1 MTLVV
6 NPHIPLS
13 SAADRDKYLFLIQDV
28 ARETQE
34 NEPQCLAY
42 CWTTPVEESDRSVD
56 SPALVQGLEVY
67 ATEEALAVTHRSGKA
82 YKHMREVVA
91 STGLLSYPKG
101 GVPTYRPAGGG
112 FLSKPGVPETVG
124 SEEYFV
130 LVKYIVRGG
139 DAVSRVL
146 REERQ
151 LADELKGNEG
161 VFAVWSFVPEGRNDD
176 DEEGVSI
183 ALFIR
188 LRGVADYAGAVEECV
203 SQFERRVSREGI
215 EQTMFWG
222 GHGFGF
228 LRQ

>member
-1 MTLVV
+1 
-6 NPHIPLS
+6 
-13 SAADRDKYLFLIQDV
+13 
-28 ARETQE
+28 
-34 NEPQCLAY
+34 
-42 CWTTPVEESDRSVD
+42 VD

-67 ATEEALAVTHRSGKA
+67 VYMHSVIPHPLTATSYATEEALAVTHRNGKA

-139 DAVSRVL
+139 DAVSRGL

-151 LADELKGNEG
+151 LADELKVNEG

-176 DEEGVSI
+176 EEEGVLI

-203 SQFERRVSREGI
+203 SQFE
-215 EQTMFWG
+215 
-222 GHGFGF
+222 
-228 LRQ
+228 